1 MCARRSNTGVF
12 GIDSGAA
19 FGASGLLYVA
29 GGQASS
35 TEDEDGED
43 GMLLQ
48 SVECFDP
55 RAHKWT
61 ILPKSDQDGIRRVD
75 LSLQYSL
82 L

>member
-1 MCARRSNTGVF
+1 MYVYSRMLVRCNG
-12 GIDSGAA
+12 SGAA

-35 TEDEDGED
+35 TEDEDG
-43 GMLLQ
+43 MLLQ

-61 ILPKSDQDGIRRVD
+61 ILPNSEQNGIRRVD
-75 LSLQYSL
+75 LALQFSL